1 MKEKIWI
8 SIIMS
13 VYDEEQYVQEAI
25 DSILWQTY
33 PFIELIIINDA
44 STDRTDTIVR
54 SYTDERLVYLDSSEH
69 QGTYKCRNRAIQMAK
84 GQYLAM
90 MDADDIAMPE
100 RLEKQFRYLEAHPDV
115 CAVGADDGQKNVE
128 WPDIA
133 YPDMGMVV
141 AYYTYG
147 DLYYSQC

>member
-84 GQYLAM
+84 GQYCLS
-90 MDADDIAMPE
+90 
-100 RLEKQFRYLEAHPDV
+100 
-115 CAVGADDGQKNVE
+115 G
-128 WPDIA
+128 
-133 YPDMGMVV
+133 
-141 AYYTYG
+141 YG
-147 DLYYSQC
+147 DGGCILYLW